1 MMFLGLDCSSLAI
14 HGALLD
20 DKEQVVT
27 LYKWGSSQK
36 DFTNRFTEISVGYSE
51 ELSKIELIDVAAI
64 EAAIFIQNPKTTIA
78 IANVIGAAWAFLL
91 ARNIPTVIID
101 NRQWKKLIVGKG
113 NASKEDIKNFAI
125 DKWGEIFPEQ
135 DYADAAC
142 IALWNKR
149 RFDNG
154 WRT

>member
-1 MMFLGLDCSSLAI
+1 MFLGLDCSSLAI

-20 DKEQVVT
+20 DKEQVGS
-27 LYKWGSSQK
+27 LYKWGSANK
-36 DFTNRFTEISVGYSE
+36 EFATRFPEISVGFSQ
-51 ELSKIELIDVAAI
+51 ELSKIKLIDVAAI

-91 ARNIPTVIID
+91 TRNIPTVIID
-101 NRQWKKLIVGKG
+101 NRQWKKVIVGKG
-113 NASKEDIKNFAI
+113 NASKDDIKKFAV
-125 DKWGEIFPEQ
+125 DKWGDIFPEQ

-149 RFDNG
+149 RSRNG
-154 WRT
+154 

>member
-14 HGALLD
+14 HGVLID
-20 DKEQVVT
+20 DKEQLAT
-27 LYKWGSSQK
+27 LYKWGSTQK
-36 DFTNRFTEISVGYSE
+36 NFEARFPEISVGFSE
-51 ELSKIELIDVAAI
+51 EFSKIELIDGAAI

-91 ARNIPTVIID
+91 SRNINTTIID
-101 NRQWKKLIVGKG
+101 NRQWKKFVVGKG
-113 NASKEDIKNFAI
+113 NASKEDIKKFAI
-125 DKWGEIFPEQ
+125 EKWGDVFPEQ

-149 RFDNG
+149 RIVNG
-154 WRT
+154 